1 MNDRCRL
8 HNREFA
14 MIPCYESLR
23 NSPLLRWLDQY
34 CGNERQL
41 FSHACVLLCFVKRS
55 DIPTLAKVPLLGSMA
70 NTPPHPSRPSQEGNP
85 ICQAMSPSS
94 LLVSNTSKLYGGF
107 TWLDLST
114 IWLPKS
120 SMVLERLRRAS
131 TALAV
136 MVLLTADTPAN
147 RWSHR
152 LVTLLACKNGLREL

>member
-1 MNDRCRL
+1 MLLLLKGLDR
-8 HNREFA
+8 
-14 MIPCYESLR
+14 
-23 NSPLLRWLDQY
+23 
-34 CGNERQL
+34 
-41 FSHACVLLCFVKRS
+41 
-55 DIPTLAKVPLLGSMA
+55 PTLAKVPLLGSMA
-70 NTPPHPSRPSQEGNP
+70 KTPPHPSRPSQEGSP

-136 MVLLTADTPAN
+136 MVLLTADTPAH
-147 RWSHR
+147 RSSHS
-152 LVTLLACKNGLREL
+152 LGPLLACQDRLLELHVQK